1 MYMDNLQI
9 LGFRATINSVE
20 ETLNLINS
28 IKKDD
33 EIIQLLNA
41 DSIVSK
47 NHIVHGVNQAFL
59 AFERGENLAKDISVE
74 TILEAVEEGC
84 KAAYKKYT
92 KRASALTNLSVV
104 ISKKQDIQVLAR
116 KVVSE
121 EVTDD
126 QQQISL

>member
-1 MYMDNLQI
+1 M
-9 LGFRATINSVE
+9 AKS
-20 ETLNLINS
+20 
-28 IKKDD
+28 
-33 EIIQLLNA
+33 EIYDAIEM
-41 DSIVSK
+41 
-47 NHIVHGVNQAFL
+47 L
-59 AFERGENLAKDISVE
+59 ANAKDISVE

-121 EVTDD
+121 
-126 QQQISL
+126 